1 MLPLTGIDQEE
12 CKVAIKEAS
21 SPQAADPC
29 TLHASDPSVDTLRSA
44 CPALWPCLAVRASE
58 TQGPKGF
65 RVSFWV
71 GDLWLGM
78 FWRGMNTR
86 LSAGAFLVCQFFNRK
101 PRLPKRLFPPMHD
114 SLHSP
119 SPNQAPG
126 MQSCCESASSSRHHA
141 QLRFRHWCNC
151 QNLRDH

>member
-1 MLPLTGIDQEE
+1 MNDDELDSADIVAGMLPLTAIDQEE
-12 CKVAIKEAS
+12 CRVEIKEAS

-65 RVSFWV
+65 GVSFWV
-71 GDLWLGM
+71 GDLWLGIEISGE

-86 LSAGAFLVCQFFNRK
+86 LSAGAF
-101 PRLPKRLFPPMHD
+101 
-114 SLHSP
+114 
-119 SPNQAPG
+119 
-126 MQSCCESASSSRHHA
+126 
-141 QLRFRHWCNC
+141 
-151 QNLRDH
+151 